1 MQVTPTTVDPPEGL
15 KLLLPPKWAWLDHSA
30 TATGKRIFVSTRYEK
45 VQEEMSAVY
54 GHAARLTAIAL

>member
-30 TATGKRIFVSTRYEK
+30 AATGKRIFVSTRYEE
-45 VQEEMSAVY
+45 VQEEPGAVD

>member
-1 MQVTPTTVDPPEGL
+1 MDPPEGL

-30 TATGKRIFVSTRYEK
+30 AATGKRIFVSTRYEE
-45 VQEEMSAVY
+45 VQKEPGAVD